1 MLIDYKNM
9 KNGTYHNKA
18 VEYNMTGLQAELR
31 KMFPEDKN
39 IDINNPKY
47 KHIIADM
54 PYLPLIAGGLSRSL
68 GIKDEFLTLEL
79 WKDLSNGYC
88 PAAFLPKDSELARF
102 AVDTPRGSMVKFNRT
117 ATPIDAVTGEYRPD
131 LASKKRRID
140 TEFIFGLHQ
149 NTSNVLTALELADP
163 SIEKNVTAAINR
175 IFIEHII
182 PEMERDAFIKTGTD
196 GVNLGYVQG
205 LLVVSHHHTENRSEE
220 AYKHWH
226 FDVMNVA
233 HGDDGSLGSLT
244 NDLIADNKDK
254 YNALF
259 QLYTKEFL
267 ELELGL
273 SFQPVY
279 LDEDLR
285 NEHLMDHERNVTAWK
300 VDDKFI
306 PESLREELGARSKEI
321 DALMKKMGVS
331 GFIAEEIARKET
343 RQEKTELSPSELKQ
357 HWKDTYAKHGF
368 NAASIAKHQNFNQVK
383 DQEAALPTPE
393 VLIDNFLRKHKE
405 MSFSEDQ
412 FKAHV
417 HKQLLGL
424 CDRDRAERYG
434 EEIFAN
440 ECHQMMDKNQREFFA
455 DFLADN
461 ISDPELRKQKQ
472 LRYGRDVV
480 FTTTSILNMDKYIS
494 ESQQAR
500 ANETSFVLSKTDVM
514 SAILKFEADLT
525 EKLKKEGKKPFKF
538 AAGQKNAI
546 VQSCTENGGAMLIAG
561 MAGTG
566 KSTLLNVVKSQYEA
580 NGFRIMGTSGGQ
592 AATRNLAESIG
603 MKKGSYFNTSELLK
617 RIELGKLKLDNK
629 TVLLVD
635 EAGMLATTELYKV
648 INHTNNA
655 GAKLILVGDSK
666 QLQPVGFGGN
676 FRILSGEIT
685 TAPVTDINRQRE
697 SWQREMVHDF
707 AGGRAHVAID
717 KLYKHGKVII
727 KKTDK
732 GRLTQ
737 LVHDYV
743 SDTNRA
749 QNKIILAMTN
759 QDTEK
764 LNSAVREE
772 LKAKGQLSKEE
783 VTVKGK
789 DGINREFAIG
799 DRLIFFKNQKS
810 DNVEQAKLS
819 NSDTGKVRSIS
830 RYVNGKPHSIQLEMD
845 DGSLHH
851 LSLTKEQNIKH
862 GYAVTTHKSQGQTKE
877 NAYFWVSPTLNNL
890 HAAYVACSRH
900 KGSLKLYL
908 SEDMVET
915 LAQKMEGKAPT
926 QAMAQLAQ
934 SVAKKK
940 KLELPPATLKS
951 FIETREWLDV
961 NHKPSDPEKVNVRSV
976 LDDFKSVFEAMAQTA
991 FKKTTYDYDL
1001 ADGVAQNAYAEV
1013 RLQRMYRGKPA
1024 PEFVGPLQTVHQVEQ
1039 PAVSKSFKPNLAA
1052 VKATVANLAKKAV
1065 DALASL
1071 NPAFKKAPVLESQI
1085 HVEKFEASAPVTPT
1099 KALKPDLT
1107 GKKNVIKKKNTLR
1120 L

>member
-1 MLIDYKNM
+1 MLIDYMNM
-9 KNGTYHNKA
+9 TSGDYHNKA
-18 VEYNMTGLQAELR
+18 VEYNMTGLIAEIKR
-31 KMFPEDKN
+31 MFPDEPN
-39 IDINNPKY
+39 PDINNPKY

-54 PYLPLIAGGLSRSL
+54 PYLPLIAGGLSKSL
-68 GIKDEFLTLEL
+68 GIKDEFLSLDL

-131 LASKKRRID
+131 LAPKKRRIG
-140 TEFIFGLHQ
+140 TEFVFGLAR

-163 SIEKNVTAAINR
+163 SIEKRVTAEINR
-175 IFIEHII
+175 IFVEHIV
-182 PEMERDAFIKTGTD
+182 PEMERDAFIKSGTD

-233 HGDDGSLGSLT
+233 NGEDGSLGSVT
-244 NDLIADNKDK
+244 NDLIAKNKDK

-259 QLYTKEFL
+259 QMYTKDFL
-267 ELELGL
+267 ERELGL

-279 LDEDLR
+279 LDEDLK
-285 NEHLMDHERNVTAWK
+285 NEFLLDHQRNVTAWE
-300 VDDKFI
+300 VEDKFI
-306 PESLREELGARSKEI
+306 PESLRNDLGARTKEI

-343 RQEKTELSPSELKQ
+343 RNEKTELSPSELKQ

-368 NAASIAKHQNFNQVK
+368 NAATIAKHQNFNQVK
-383 DQEAALPTPE
+383 DPEAVLPTHE

-405 MSFSEDQ
+405 VSFSEDQ
-412 FKAHV
+412 FKAHI

-440 ECHQMMDKNQREFFA
+440 ECHQMMDKEQREYFA

-472 LRYGRDVV
+472 LRFGRDVV
-480 FTTTSILNMDKYIS
+480 FTTTSILKMDKYIS
-494 ESQQAR
+494 ESLQAR
-500 ANETSFVLSKTDVM
+500 VHETSFVLSKSDVM
-514 SAILKFEADLT
+514 SAILKFEAEVT
-525 EKLKKEGKKPFKF
+525 EKMKKEGKKDGFVF

-546 VQSCTENGGAMLIAG
+546 VQACCENGAAMNVAG

-580 NGFRIMGTSGGQ
+580 KGFRLVGTSGGQ

-603 MKKGSYFNTSELLK
+603 MKKGSFFNTSELLK
-617 RIELGKLKLDNK
+617 LIEVDKFKLDSK

-635 EAGMLATTELYKV
+635 EAGMLATSELYQV
-648 INHTNNA
+648 IQHANKA
-655 GAKLILVGDSK
+655 GAKLILCGDK
-666 QLQPVGFGGN
+666 LQLQPVGFGGN
-676 FRILSGEIT
+676 FRILNEEIT
-685 TAPVTDINRQRE
+685 TAPVTEINRQRE
-697 SWQREMVHDF
+697 DWQREMVHDF

-717 KLYKHGKVII
+717 KLYKNGKVVI

-743 SDTNRA
+743 SDTNKA
-749 QNKIILAMTN
+749 QDKIILAMTN

-772 LKAKGQLSKEE
+772 LKAKGHLSKEE

-789 DGINREFAIG
+789 DGIDREFAVG

-951 FIETREWLDV
+951 FIDTREWLDA
-961 NHKPSDPEKVNVRSV
+961 NHKPSDPEKVKVRSV

-1001 ADGVAQNAYAEV
+1001 ADGAAQNAYKEV
-1013 RLQRMYRGKPA
+1013 RLQRMHRGQPV
-1024 PEFVGPLQTVHQVEQ
+1024 PEFVGPLQPVHQVDQ
-1039 PAVSKSFKPNLAA
+1039 PAASKSLKPNLTAI
-1052 VKATVANLAKKAV
+1052 KTTVTNMAKKAV

-1071 NPAFKKAPVLESQI
+1071 NPAFKKPPVLESEI
-1085 HVEKFEASAPVTPT
+1085 HVEKVEPVAIKPT
-1099 KALKPDLT
+1099 KDLKPEVAA
-1107 GKKNVIKKKNTLR
+1107 KKKEIKKKNTLS